1 MQSFDEMNDRD
12 LEKMAFSGDFDA
24 YEHLLKRHAASLF
37 IVAYAISRSRS
48 TADALVSATVSITWH
63 QVKAGKQREDLVTA
77 LFHNMMLHAKRL
89 RRAGG
94 ADAAI
99 EPSAAVGEPDD
110 LTPSSNKL
118 GDSAVAGEHVQ
129 VMRSN
134 RADLMETLIS
144 QMSFEHSVVFLLNY
158 IAEQPIAEIAKY
170 ISRTEKTT
178 SRRLDEMLNAVAKE
192 MGEGETTA
200 VSSFIRK
207 HFSKEKEYLSSVE
220 MSNDAD
226 AAVQKGLLHA
236 GQGVLP
242 RHRNKKIWAWTLGV
256 SLGVVVLAI
265 IVLNPFREKE
275 THASL
280 NLSGTRVV
288 PDESLIYS
296 TASSDGDYR
305 SRVADGDYKKL
316 GYAMKLD
323 DGSRLIIDGAIDYG
337 RETLLMYT
345 LEKREPEVS
354 TSIVDGSILE
364 RSTLLLLGYLQ
375 NQMVLEETEK
385 AEKGFVTF
393 VRTNPTVSTEGAL
406 LQFEVE
412 VQGDEA
418 HTVMLETDYPHE
430 VEQPAKEIALDESF
444 TIEGQTYH
452 ITGLTISSDYTRVKM
467 KPDIHNEKGIESLK
481 NVRLDR
487 VRENSRS
494 GSRVVEIAG
503 DDLIFPSIY
512 YEDSYE
518 ELQLTLDEELF
529 SLETPFV
536 IDLNNLNLV
545 QYPKGMEPESFG
557 VTYAD
562 PEIDTLFHTIQFPVW
577 EGIQYEI
584 SDYYTDAAGQVYTAI
599 SNIFDGDNVNMMI
612 PDLDYEQPLTFYFSI
627 LDQDQRSADN
637 NLANYDPLEGRISVP
652 LIINPQD

>member
-1 MQSFDEMNDRD
+1 MHSFDEMNDRD
-12 LEKMAFSGDFDA
+12 LEKMALSGDFDA

-37 IVAYAISRSRS
+37 VTAYAISRSRS

-63 QVKAGKQREDLVTA
+63 QVKAGKLREDLVTA
-77 LFHNMMLHAKRL
+77 LFRNMLLYAKRL
-89 RRAGG
+89 RRADG

-99 EPSAAVGEPDD
+99 EPSTAVGEPDE

-118 GDSAVAGEHVQ
+118 GDPAVAGEHVQ

-134 RADLMETLIS
+134 RADLMETLMS
-144 QMSFEHSVVFLLNY
+144 QMSFEHSVVFLLTY

-170 ISRTEKTT
+170 ISRSEKTA

-192 MGEGETTA
+192 VGEGEGAA
-200 VSSFIRK
+200 VTSFIRK

-220 MSNDAD
+220 VSNDAE
-226 AAVQKGLLHA
+226 AAVQKGLLQA

-242 RHRNKKIWAWTLGV
+242 RHRNKKVWAWTLGV

-275 THASL
+275 IHASL
-280 NLSGTRVV
+280 NFSGTRVV
-288 PDESLIYS
+288 PDESLINS
-296 TASSDGDYR
+296 IVSSDGDYE
-305 SRVADGDYKKL
+305 KL

-323 DGSRLIIDGAIDYG
+323 DGSLLIIDGAIDYG
-337 RETLLMYT
+337 RETVLMYT
-345 LEKREPEVS
+345 LEKKEPEVS
-354 TSIVDGSILE
+354 ASIVDGSILE

-375 NQMVLEETEK
+375 NQMVLEETEQ

-412 VQGDEA
+412 VQGDETQ
-418 HTVMLETDYPHE
+418 TVMLETDYPHE
-430 VEQPAKEIALDESF
+430 VEQPDKEIAIDESF
-444 TIEGQTYH
+444 TVEGQTYI

-467 KPDIHNEKGIESLK
+467 GPDIHNERGIESLK
-481 NVRLDR
+481 NVRLDL

-545 QYPKGMEPESFG
+545 QYPAGMEPESYG
-557 VTYAD
+557 VTYAGHTD
-562 PEIDTLFHTIQFPVW
+562 GPYHTIYFPAW

-584 SDYYTDAAGQVYTAI
+584 SDYYTDAAGQVYPAI
-599 SNIFDGDNVNMMI
+599 DNIFEVDNVRMNI
-612 PDLDYEQPLTFYFSI
+612 ADLDYEQPLTFYFSI

-652 LIINPQD
+652 LIINPQN

>member
-1 MQSFDEMNDRD
+1 MHSFDEMNDRD
-12 LEKMAFSGDFDA
+12 LEKMALSGDFDA

-37 IVAYAISRSRS
+37 VTAYAISRSRS

-63 QVKAGKQREDLVTA
+63 QVKAGKLREDLVTA
-77 LFHNMMLHAKRL
+77 LFRNMLLYAKRL
-89 RRAGG
+89 RRADG

-99 EPSAAVGEPDD
+99 EPSTAVGEPDE

-118 GDSAVAGEHVQ
+118 GDPAVAGEHVQ

-134 RADLMETLIS
+134 RADLMETLMS
-144 QMSFEHSVVFLLNY
+144 QMSFEHSVVFLLTY

-170 ISRTEKTT
+170 ISRSEKTA

-192 MGEGETTA
+192 VGEGEGAA
-200 VSSFIRK
+200 VTSFIRK

-220 MSNDAD
+220 VSNDAE
-226 AAVQKGLLHA
+226 AAVQKGLLQA

-242 RHRNKKIWAWTLGV
+242 RHRNKKVWAWTLGV

-275 THASL
+275 IHASL
-280 NLSGTRVV
+280 NFSGTRVV
-288 PDESLIYS
+288 PDESLINS
-296 TASSDGDYR
+296 IVSSDGDYE
-305 SRVADGDYKKL
+305 KL

-323 DGSRLIIDGAIDYG
+323 DGSLLIIDGAIDYG
-337 RETLLMYT
+337 RETVLMYT
-345 LEKREPEVS
+345 LEKKEPEVS
-354 TSIVDGSILE
+354 ASIVDGSILE

-375 NQMVLEETEK
+375 NQMVLEETEQ

-412 VQGDEA
+412 VQGDETQ
-418 HTVMLETDYPHE
+418 TVMLETDYPHE
-430 VEQPAKEIALDESF
+430 VEQPDKEIAIDESF
-444 TIEGQTYH
+444 TVEGQTYI

-467 KPDIHNEKGIESLK
+467 GPDILNERGIESLK

-518 ELQLTLDEELF
+518 ELQLTLVEELF

-536 IDLNNLNLV
+536 IDLNNPALV
-545 QYPKGMEPESFG
+545 QYPAGMEPESYG
-557 VTYAD
+557 VTYAGHTD
-562 PEIDTLFHTIQFPVW
+562 GPYHTIYFPAW

-584 SDYYTDAAGQVYTAI
+584 SDYYTDAAGQVYPAI
-599 SNIFDGDNVNMMI
+599 DNIFEVDKVRMNI
-612 PDLDYEQPLTFYFSI
+612 PDLEYEQPLTFYFSI

-652 LIINPQD
+652 LIINPQN

>member
-1 MQSFDEMNDRD
+1 MHSFDELNDRD
-12 LEKMAFSGDFDA
+12 LEKMAFSGGFDA

-37 IVAYAISRSRS
+37 IMAYAISRSRS
-48 TADALVSATVSITWH
+48 TADALVSVTVSITWH
-63 QVKAGKQREDLVTA
+63 QVKAGKRREDLVTA
-77 LFHNMMLHAKRL
+77 LFRNMMLYAKRL
-89 RRAGG
+89 RRADG

-99 EPSAAVGEPDD
+99 EPSTAVGEPDE

-118 GDSAVAGEHVQ
+118 GDPAVAGEHVQ

-134 RADLMETLIS
+134 RAELMETLMS
-144 QMSFEHSVVFLLNY
+144 QMSFEHSVVFLLTY
-158 IAEQPIAEIAKY
+158 IADQPIAEIAKY
-170 ISRTEKTT
+170 ISRSEKTT

-192 MGEGETTA
+192 MGEGEVAA
-200 VSSFIRK
+200 VTSFIRK

-220 MSNDAD
+220 VSNDAE
-226 AAVQKGLLHA
+226 AAVQKGLLQA
-236 GQGVLP
+236 GQDVLP
-242 RHRNKKIWAWTLGV
+242 RHRNKKVWAWTLGV

-265 IVLNPFREKE
+265 LVLNPFREKE
-275 THASL
+275 IHASL
-280 NLSGTRVV
+280 NFSGTRVV
-288 PDESLIYS
+288 PDESLINT
-296 TASSDGDYR
+296 TASSDGYLR
-305 SRVADGDYKKL
+305 SRVADGDYEKL

-337 RETLLMYT
+337 RETLLIYT

-354 TSIVDGSILE
+354 ISIVDGSILE

-375 NQMVLEETEK
+375 NQMLLEETEQ

-412 VQGDEA
+412 VQGDETQ
-418 HTVMLETDYPHE
+418 TVMLETDYPHE
-430 VEQPAKEIALDESF
+430 VEQPDKEIAIDESF
-444 TIEGQTYH
+444 TVEGQTYH

-467 KPDIHNEKGIESLK
+467 RPDILNERGIESLK
-481 NVRLDR
+481 NVRLDL

-545 QYPKGMEPESFG
+545 QYPAGMEPESYG
-557 VTYAD
+557 VTYAGHTD
-562 PEIDTLFHTIQFPVW
+562 GPYHTIYFPAW

-584 SDYYTDAAGQVYTAI
+584 SDYYTDAAGQVYPAI
-599 SNIFDGDNVNMMI
+599 DNIFEVDNVRMNI
-612 PDLDYEQPLTFYFSI
+612 ADLDYEQPLTFYFSI
-627 LDQDQRSADN
+627 LDQDQGSADN